1 MLLSIIFLPSQV
13 TRSGGARA
21 ALVLSNGEA
30 MPAVGFGTC
39 LGSQTFAAVTSALE
53 SGYKLLD
60 TAQAREWYDEDEVAR
75 AFLASG
81 VGREG
86 IWITTKLH
94 PRDLGYDSTL
104 EAVKRSMERFHTG
117 YIDLFLL
124 HYPRCWESLCG
135 KEHMP
140 KGTWR
145 ESWRALEAA
154 YAAGHVRAIGVS
166 NFSPDEL
173 RELAAF
179 AKEGPHVVQSWADP
193 LHQGRQVRAAAKSIG
208 AAYTAYSSLGTQWNE
223 RPNPVLAHPV
233 LMRIGAE
240 HNVTSAEVA
249 LAWALARGMAVIP
262 RSASASHQRASLRAA
277 GLELSDD
284 EVAAIDE
291 LDGTHARARRVRSS

>member
-1 MLLSIIFLPSQV
+1 M
-13 TRSGGARA
+13 TRSRGAHA
-21 ALVLSNGEA
+21 ALILSNGEA

-39 LGSQTFAAVTSALE
+39 LGSQTFAAVTTALK
-53 SGYKLLD
+53 SGYRLLD
-60 TAQAREWYDEDEVAR
+60 TAQAREWYNEDEVAR
-75 AFLASG
+75 AFLTSG
-81 VGREG
+81 VEREG

-140 KGTWR
+140 KGTWH

-166 NFSPDEL
+166 NFSPQEL

-193 LHQGRQVRAAAKSIG
+193 LHQGRPERAVAESIG
-208 AAYTAYSSLGTQWNE
+208 AVYTAYSSLGTQWNE

-233 LMRIGAE
+233 LTEIGAE
-240 HNVTSAEVA
+240 HNVTSAEVT
-249 LAWALARGMAVIP
+249 LAWALAHGMAVIP
-262 RSASASHQRASLRAA
+262 RSTNASHQRASLRA
-277 GLELSDD
+277 GDLKLSDK
-284 EVAAIDE
+284 ELAAIDK
-291 LDGTHARARRVRSS
+291 LDGTHAHARRVRST